1 MSEAERQS
9 FISGAELP
17 APTHTDNNHSDLLSE
32 LADTKRQLAQAL
44 AVNKQLYEFRVTQIS
59 SKPGKN
65 SAVKLKSKTSNKSA
79 RWWVSCIHIY
89 IYGCIISFVCVFIY
103 KIAWCMYGVDAIS
116 Q

>member
-9 FISGAELP
+9 FMSGAELP
-17 APTHTDNNHSDLLSE
+17 APTHTNNNHSDLLSE

-65 SAVKLKSKTSNKSA
+65 SAVKRKSKTSNKSA
-79 RWWVSCIHIY
+79 R
-89 IYGCIISFVCVFIY
+89 
-103 KIAWCMYGVDAIS
+103 
-116 Q
+116 